1 LNPAQGRLRFWLGY
15 NSPEKLTGVKH
26 RLSPQSVHV
35 PLFGY
40 FAVVGGF
47 PLSMLFIANVFFQ
60 ATLVDGGSQTHQSK
74 PKILIDSSR
83 KWPERIIY
91 DTSLP
96 TTLAVVPVAHEAV
109 RSSPLD
115 SMAQMSA
122 PTAPKQPTH
131 IQVVRGK
138 PVKIAKRVSRQK
150 FASFQQPR
158 PPNLFA
164 S

>member
-1 LNPAQGRLRFWLGY
+1 
-15 NSPEKLTGVKH
+15 VKQ
-26 RLSPQSVHV
+26 RLSPQLVHV

-40 FAVVGGF
+40 FAVVSGF
-47 PLSMLFIANVFFQ
+47 LLSTLFIANVFLP
-60 ATLVDGGSQTHQSK
+60 ATSVDGGSQTHQSK

-83 KWPERIIY
+83 KWPERIVY

-115 SMAQMSA
+115 AMAQISA
-122 PTAPKQPTH
+122 PTVPKQPAH
-131 IQVVRGK
+131 IQVVRAK
-138 PVKIAKRVSRQK
+138 PVKIAKRVFRQK
-150 FASFQQPR
+150 FASFQQQR

-164 S
+164 SWW

>member
-1 LNPAQGRLRFWLGY
+1 
-15 NSPEKLTGVKH
+15 VKH

-47 PLSMLFIANVFFQ
+47 LLSMLFIANVFLP
-60 ATLVDGGSQTHQSK
+60 ATMVDGGGETRLSK

-83 KWPERIIY
+83 KLPERIVY
-91 DTSLP
+91 DTNLP
-96 TTLAVVPVAHEAV
+96 TTLAVVPVAQEVV

-115 SMAQMSA
+115 AMAQIS
-122 PTAPKQPTH
+122 APKQPSH
-131 IQVVRGK
+131 IQVVRQRPLK
-138 PVKIAKRVSRQK
+138 LAKRVFRQK
-150 FASFQQPR
+150 FASFQQQR

-164 S
+164 SWW

>member
-1 LNPAQGRLRFWLGY
+1 M
-15 NSPEKLTGVKH
+15 KH
-26 RLSPQSVHV
+26 RLSPQSVLV
-35 PLFGY
+35 PIFGY

-47 PLSMLFIANVFFQ
+47 LFSMLFIANVVLP
-60 ATLVDGGSQTHQSK
+60 ATLLGGSSQTHHWM

-83 KWPERIIY
+83 KWPERIVY

-96 TTLAVVPVAHEAV
+96 TTVAVVPVAQEAV

-115 SMAQMSA
+115 AMAQISA

-131 IQVVRGK
+131 IQVVREK

-150 FASFQQPR
+150 FASFQQQR
-158 PPNLFA
+158 APNLFA
-164 S
+164 SWW

>member
-1 LNPAQGRLRFWLGY
+1 
-15 NSPEKLTGVKH
+15 VKH

-47 PLSMLFIANVFFQ
+47 LLSMLFIANVILP
-60 ATLVDGGSQTHQSK
+60 ATMVDGGGETRQSK
-74 PKILIDSSR
+74 PQILIDSSR
-83 KWPERIIY
+83 KLPERVVY
-91 DTSLP
+91 DTNLP
-96 TTLAVVPVAHEAV
+96 TTLAVVPVAQEAA

-150 FASFQQPR
+150 FASFQQQR

-164 S
+164 SWW

>member
-1 LNPAQGRLRFWLGY
+1 M
-15 NSPEKLTGVKH
+15 KH

-40 FAVVGGF
+40 LAVVGGF
-47 PLSMLFIANVFFQ
+47 LLSMLFIANVFLP
-60 ATLVDGGSQTHQSK
+60 ATLVDGSSQTHQSK

-83 KWPERIIY
+83 KMARTDCY

-96 TTLAVVPVAHEAV
+96 TTLAVVPVAQEAV

-131 IQVVRGK
+131 IKVVREK
-138 PVKIAKRVSRQK
+138 PIKIAKRVSRQK
-150 FASFQQPR
+150 FASFQQQR

-164 S
+164 SWW

>member
-1 LNPAQGRLRFWLGY
+1 
-15 NSPEKLTGVKH
+15 VKH
-26 RLSPQSVHV
+26 RLSPQSVRV

-47 PLSMLFIANVFFQ
+47 LLSMLFIANVFLP
-60 ATLVDGGSQTHQSK
+60 ATMVDGGGETRQSK

-83 KWPERIIY
+83 KFPERIVY
-91 DTSLP
+91 DTNLP
-96 TTLAVVPVAHEAV
+96 TTLAVVPVAQEAA

-131 IQVVRGK
+131 IQVVREK
-138 PVKIAKRVSRQK
+138 PVKIAKRISQQK
-150 FASFQQPR
+150 FASFQQQR

-164 S
+164 SWW

>member
-1 LNPAQGRLRFWLGY
+1 
-15 NSPEKLTGVKH
+15 VKH

-47 PLSMLFIANVFFQ
+47 LLSMLFIANLFLP
-60 ATLVDGGSQTHQSK
+60 ATLVDGDSQMYQSK

-83 KWPERIIY
+83 KWPERIVY

-96 TTLAVVPVAHEAV
+96 TTLAVVPVAEEAV

-115 SMAQMSA
+115 SMGQMSA
-122 PTAPKQPTH
+122 SPPRQQPTH
-131 IQVVRGK
+131 IQVVREK
-138 PVKIAKRVSRQK
+138 PVKVAKRVSRQT
-150 FASFQQPR
+150 FASFRQQK
-158 PPNLFA
+158 PPNFFA
-164 S
+164 SWW

>member
-1 LNPAQGRLRFWLGY
+1 M
-15 NSPEKLTGVKH
+15 KH
-26 RLSPQSVHV
+26 RLSPQSVRV

-47 PLSMLFIANVFFQ
+47 LLSTLFIANVFLP

-74 PKILIDSSR
+74 PNILIDSSR
-83 KWPERIIY
+83 KWPERIVY

-96 TTLAVVPVAHEAV
+96 TTLAVVPGAEEAV

-131 IQVVRGK
+131 IQVVREKK
-138 PVKIAKRVSRQK
+138 PVKMAKRVSRQK
-150 FASFQQPR
+150 FASFAHQR

-164 S
+164 SWW